1 MQEIEDVR
9 ESDFISGRRERMK
22 WEERKGRR
30 ERERVGDRSERLKPF

>member
-30 ERERVGDRSERLKPF
+30 EREREWETDLRG